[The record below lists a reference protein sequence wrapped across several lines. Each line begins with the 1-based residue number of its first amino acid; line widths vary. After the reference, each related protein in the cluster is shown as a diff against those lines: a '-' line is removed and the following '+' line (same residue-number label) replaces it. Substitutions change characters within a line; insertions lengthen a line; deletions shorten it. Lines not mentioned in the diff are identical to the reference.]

1 MNFKQIKELLSYYLH
16 FRQKPLVIQMPITS
30 RCNSRCKTCNIWK
43 LSDHVDI
50 DHEALKKALRDPF
63 FSQVKTVGLNG
74 GEFTLVPNFIDI
86 INSVL
91 ILPQIKDIY
100 CISNGLAPKRLFEY
114 LEKAKEICK
123 QKSVKIH
130 ICISVDGYGKVQE
143 EVRGIP
149 NCFKKT
155 KEILDFLSTNK
166 DKYCDDFSVGCTIS
180 IHNIDFIKET
190 EMFLNTYNNL
200 QVEYHCAIPNKR
212 ILTFDNAD
220 YYVLN
225 DERKRIQAAEFFFEK
240 CITSKSLH
248 MRIQYFSSFYFL
260 IHNGYNRLNICSY
273 TNRDVTIDEKLNL
286 LLCATASEVIGN
298 LKEKSATELTKTK
311 CYKKTQKEIL
321 NLCDN
326 CVHYTYHP
334 LTIRGRVEYIKF
346 YMRNRY
352 VWQYYNIQRKEKSFF
367 SVHINFYKQFTIEL
381 LRQIYHLLW
390 KLQ

>member
-1 MNFKQIKELLSYYLH
+1 MNFKQLRELLLYNLH
-16 FRQKPLVIQMPITS
+16 IRQKPLVLQMPITS

-43 LSDHVDI
+43 LSDRVDI
-50 DHEALKKALRDPF
+50 DHEALKVALRDSF
-63 FSQVKTVGLNG
+63 FSQVKVVGLNG

-86 INSVL
+86 ISSVL
-91 ILPQIKDIY
+91 ILPKIKDIY

-114 LEKAKEICK
+114 LEKAKEICN
-123 QKSVKIH
+123 QKSVKLH
-130 ICISVDGYGKVQE
+130 ICVSVDGYGKVQE
-143 EVRGIP
+143 DVRGVP

-155 KEILDFLSTNK
+155 KEILDVLSSDK

-190 EMFLNTYNNL
+190 ESFLNSYNNL

-225 DERKRIQAAEFFFEK
+225 DERKRIQAAEFFYEK
-240 CITSKSLH
+240 CITSRSL
-248 MRIQYFSSFYFL
+248 RKRFQYFSNFYFL
-260 IHNGYNRLNICSY
+260 THNGHNRLNICSY

-298 LKEKSATELTKTK
+298 LKEATASELVKSKN
-311 CYKKTQKEIL
+311 YDKKQKEVL
-321 NLCDN
+321 KLCEN
-326 CVHYTYHP
+326 CVHYSYHP
-334 LTIRGRVEYIKF
+334 LTLRGRVEYIKF
-346 YMRNRY
+346 YIQNRY
-352 VWQYYNIQRKEKSFF
+352 VWQYYDVQRNETSNF
-367 SVHINFYKQFTIEL
+367 SEHLNFYKQFTIDF
-381 LRQIYHLLW
+381 LRQIYLLLW